1 MIAPGASARRSST
14 LLRRF
19 IRAVERRR
27 AFVREPRLASPGAR
41 RGSTAA
47 RRSPPPLAVAA
58 SLAAT
63 LAVLAC
69 GPSPPGGGSPAAD
82 AARPPGDAA
91 RPPIVLISIDTL
103 RSDRLP
109 AYGYDGVET
118 PAIDRLAAE
127 GVLFEHAYTH
137 VNVTLPSH
145 VSVFTGLLPP
155 EHGVRDNAGYRLDE
169 AIPTLAAE
177 LGQAGYATGGFVSS
191 YVLRAETGIARGFD
205 VYDDEVGFETGQQLG
220 RLQRSGAETLAAAS
234 EWLGGVAGSPFLL
247 FLHMYEPHAPYAPP
261 PPFAGRYDHP
271 YDGEVAAADAVVGDL
286 IERLEELGVYD
297 EAVVVLLS
305 DHGEG
310 LMDHGEMD
318 HLILIYRETIQVPL
332 ILRLPGAER
341 AGERVAAG
349 AQLSDVAPTVYSLA
363 GLPAPDGLAGLDL
376 RGLGEPAAAG
386 GPAGLTASDGSGAAA
401 RDGPAG
407 TEPSGPDAASSAGA
421 PRRIV
426 SESVYPRIHFGWSDL
441 ASIVEGDLHFIE
453 SPEPELYRLSEDPG
467 ERNNVIQEE
476 RAAARRLRAALQEID
491 RTLTSPAED
500 DPETRRRLESLGYLS
515 GGARAGAE
523 SLADPK
529 SRIGVVADLGRAS
542 RLIDAGDLAEAEE
555 ALRAV
560 LAAEPQLVL
569 AWQQLGDLLERR
581 GRPGEALQAYR
592 KAFEESAGDASSAG
606 LKVAELLLLEGRVE
620 EAREHALAVVD
631 RSPMANDVLA
641 QAALRED
648 DVEAAGEYLERA
660 VAERGF
666 RVRPLIT
673 RTVWLNRQDRYEE
686 ALALSDDV
694 LAEFG
699 DRGDREILGH
709 LYLYRGAALA
719 ALGRDEEAESAW
731 REAIGLRPD
740 LLGAYSSLAFLQAL
754 TGQGGEVGRTLQEMV
769 TVNPNPAAYA
779 EAVRALRAMNDRRS
793 ADGLLA
799 EALRRWPEAGELRLL
814 AAPR

>member
-1 MIAPGASARRSST
+1 MIALGAPARR
-14 LLRRF
+14 
-19 IRAVERRR
+19 
-27 AFVREPRLASPGAR
+27 
-41 RGSTAA
+41 
-47 RRSPPPLAVAA
+47 LAVAVVLVA
-58 SLAAT
+58 
-63 LAVLAC
+63 LAC
-69 GPSPPGGGSPAAD
+69 RPSPPGGTQVAAET
-82 AARPPGDAA
+82 P
-91 RPPIVLISIDTL
+91 RPPIILISIDTL

-118 PAIDRLAAE
+118 PAVDRLAAE
-127 GVLFEHAYTH
+127 GVLFERAYTH

-177 LGQAGYATGGFVSS
+177 LAKAGYATGGFVSS
-191 YVLRAETGIARGFD
+191 YVLRAGTGVARGFD
-205 VYDDEVGFETGQQLG
+205 VYDDEVGFETGRQLG
-220 RLQRSGAETLAAAS
+220 RLQRPGTETLAAAS
-234 EWLGGVAGSPFLL
+234 EWLGGVAGSPFFL
-247 FLHMYEPHAPYAPP
+247 FLHLYEPHAPYAPP
-261 PPFAGRYDHP
+261 PPFAGRYDDR
-271 YDGEVAAADAVVGDL
+271 YDGEVAAADAVVAGL
-286 IERLEELGVYD
+286 IGRLEELGVYD
-297 EAVVVLLS
+297 EALVVLLS

-332 ILRLPGAER
+332 IVKLPGGER
-341 AGERVAAG
+341 GGERVATG

-363 GLPAPDGLAGLDL
+363 GLAAPDGLAGLDL
-376 RGLGEPAAAG
+376 F
-386 GPAGLTASDGSGAAA
+386 GPEATSPG
-401 RDGPAG
+401 
-407 TEPSGPDAASSAGA
+407 GA
-421 PRRIV
+421 PRLIV

-453 SPEPELYRLSEDPG
+453 SPDPELYRLSEDPE

-476 RAAARRLRAALQEID
+476 RAAARRLRAALQGID

-515 GGARAGAE
+515 GGARSGAE

-542 RLIDAGDLAEAEE
+542 RLLESGDLAEAEE

-560 LAAEPQLVL
+560 LVAEPQLVL

-581 GRPGEALQAYR
+581 GRPAQALQAYR
-592 KAFEESAGDASSAG
+592 KAFDESAGGASSAG

-641 QAALRED
+641 QAALLED
-648 DVEAAGEYLERA
+648 DLEAAGEYLERA
-660 VAERGF
+660 IAERGF

-686 ALALSDDV
+686 ALALSDGV

-709 LYLYRGAALA
+709 LYLYRGSALA
-719 ALGRDEEAESAW
+719 ALGRDEEAESAY

-740 LLGAYSSLAFLQAL
+740 LLGVYSSLAFLQAL
-754 TGQGGEVGRTLQEMV
+754 TGRGGEVGRTLQEMV

-779 EAVRALRAMNDRRS
+779 EAVRALRAMNDQRS

-799 EALRRWPEAGELRLL
+799 EALRRWPEAEELRLL
-814 AAPR
+814 AGSR

>member
-1 MIAPGASARRSST
+1 MIALGAPARR
-14 LLRRF
+14 
-19 IRAVERRR
+19 
-27 AFVREPRLASPGAR
+27 
-41 RGSTAA
+41 
-47 RRSPPPLAVAA
+47 LAVAVVLVA
-58 SLAAT
+58 
-63 LAVLAC
+63 LAC
-69 GPSPPGGGSPAAD
+69 RPSPPGGTEMAAET
-82 AARPPGDAA
+82 P

-118 PAIDRLAAE
+118 PAVDRLAAE
-127 GVLFEHAYTH
+127 GVLFERAYTH

-177 LGQAGYATGGFVSS
+177 LAKAGYATGGFVSS
-191 YVLRAETGIARGFD
+191 YVLRAGTGVARGFD
-205 VYDDEVGFETGQQLG
+205 VYDDEVGFETGRQLG
-220 RLQRSGAETLAAAS
+220 RLQRPGTETLAAAS
-234 EWLGGVAGSPFLL
+234 EWLGGVAGSPFFL
-247 FLHMYEPHAPYAPP
+247 FLHLYEPHAPYAPP
-261 PPFAGRYDHP
+261 PPFAGRYDDR
-271 YDGEVAAADAVVGDL
+271 YDGEVAAADAVVAGL
-286 IERLEELGVYD
+286 IGRLEELGVYD
-297 EAVVVLLS
+297 EALVVLLS

-332 ILRLPGAER
+332 IVKLPGGER
-341 AGERVAAG
+341 GGERVATG

-363 GLPAPDGLAGLDL
+363 GLAAPDGLAGLNL
-376 RGLGEPAAAG
+376 F
-386 GPAGLTASDGSGAAA
+386 GPEATSPG
-401 RDGPAG
+401 
-407 TEPSGPDAASSAGA
+407 GA
-421 PRRIV
+421 PRLIV

-453 SPEPELYRLSEDPG
+453 SPDPELYRLSEDPE

-476 RAAARRLRAALQEID
+476 RAAARRLRAALQGID

-515 GGARAGAE
+515 GGARSGAE

-542 RLIDAGDLAEAEE
+542 RLLESGDLAEAEE

-581 GRPGEALQAYR
+581 GRPAQALQAYR
-592 KAFEESAGDASSAG
+592 KAFDESAGGASSAG

-641 QAALRED
+641 QAALLED
-648 DVEAAGEYLERA
+648 DLEAAGEYLERA
-660 VAERGF
+660 IAERGF

-686 ALALSDDV
+686 ALALSDGV

-709 LYLYRGAALA
+709 LYLYRGSALA
-719 ALGRDEEAESAW
+719 ALGRDEEAESAY

-740 LLGAYSSLAFLQAL
+740 LLGVYSSLAFLQAL
-754 TGQGGEVGRTLQEMV
+754 TGRGGEVGRTLQEMV

-779 EAVRALRAMNDRRS
+779 EAVRALRAMNDQRS

-799 EALRRWPEAGELRLL
+799 EALRRWPEAEELRLL
-814 AAPR
+814 AGSR

>member
-1 MIAPGASARRSST
+1 MIAPGAPARR
-14 LLRRF
+14 
-19 IRAVERRR
+19 
-27 AFVREPRLASPGAR
+27 
-41 RGSTAA
+41 
-47 RRSPPPLAVAA
+47 LAVAVA
-58 SLAAT
+58 LVA
-63 LAVLAC
+63 LAC
-69 GPSPPGGGSPAAD
+69 GPSPPGGTETAAET
-82 AARPPGDAA
+82 P

-127 GVLFEHAYTH
+127 GILFERAYTH

-145 VSVFTGLLPP
+145 VSVFTGLLPS

-177 LGQAGYATGGFVSS
+177 LGKAGYATGGFVSS
-191 YVLRAETGIARGFD
+191 YVLRAGTGIARGFD
-205 VYDDEVGFETGQQLG
+205 VYDDEVGFETGLQLG
-220 RLQRSGAETLAAAS
+220 RLQRPGTETLAAAS
-234 EWLGGVAGSPFLL
+234 QWLGGVAGSPFFL
-247 FLHMYEPHAPYAPP
+247 FLHLYEPHAPYAPP
-261 PPFAGRYDHP
+261 PPFAGRYDDP
-271 YDGEVAAADAVVGDL
+271 YDGEVAAADAVVAGL
-286 IERLEELGVYD
+286 IGRLEELGVYD
-297 EAVVVLLS
+297 EALVVLLS

-332 ILRLPGAER
+332 ILKLPG
-341 AGERVAAG
+341 GERGGERITAG
-349 AQLSDVAPTVYSLA
+349 AQLSDVAPTVYPVA
-363 GLPAPDGLAGLDL
+363 GLEGPVGLAGLDL
-376 RGLGEPAAAG
+376 LAPE
-386 GPAGLTASDGSGAAA
+386 
-401 RDGPAG
+401 
-407 TEPSGPDAASSAGA
+407 AASPGGA

-453 SPEPELYRLSEDPG
+453 SPDPELYRLSEDPG

-476 RAAARRLRAALQEID
+476 RAAARRLRAALRAVD

-515 GGARAGAE
+515 GGARSGAE

-542 RLIDAGDLAEAEE
+542 RLIESGDLSEAEE

-581 GRPGEALQAYR
+581 ALPGQALQAYR

-606 LKVAELLLLEGRVE
+606 LKVAELLLLEGRVD

-641 QAALRED
+641 QAALLEGD
-648 DVEAAGEYLERA
+648 LEAAGKYLERA
-660 VAERGF
+660 IAERGF
-666 RVRPLIT
+666 HVRPLIT
-673 RTVWLNRQDRYEE
+673 KTVWLNSQDRYEE
-686 ALALSDDV
+686 ALALSDEV

-719 ALGRDEEAESAW
+719 ALGRDEEAGSAYGD
-731 REAIGLRPD
+731 AIGLRPD

-754 TGQGGEVGRTLQEMV
+754 TGRGGEVGRTLQEMV

-779 EAVRALRAMNDRRS
+779 EAVRALRAMNDQRS
-793 ADGLLA
+793 ADGLLG
-799 EALRRWPEAGELRLL
+799 EALRRWPEAEELRLL

>member
-1 MIAPGASARRSST
+1 MIALGAPARR
-14 LLRRF
+14 
-19 IRAVERRR
+19 
-27 AFVREPRLASPGAR
+27 
-41 RGSTAA
+41 
-47 RRSPPPLAVAA
+47 LAVAVVLVA
-58 SLAAT
+58 
-63 LAVLAC
+63 LAC
-69 GPSPPGGGSPAAD
+69 RPSPPGGTETTAETP
-82 AARPPGDAA
+82 

-127 GVLFEHAYTH
+127 GILFERAYTH

-191 YVLRAETGIARGFD
+191 YVLRAGTGVARGFD
-205 VYDDEVGFETGQQLG
+205 VYDDEVGFETGRQLG
-220 RLQRSGAETLAAAS
+220 RLQRPGTETLAAAS
-234 EWLGGVAGSPFLL
+234 EWLGGVAGSPFFL
-247 FLHMYEPHAPYAPP
+247 FLHLYEPHAPYAPP
-261 PPFAGRYDHP
+261 PPFADRYDDP
-271 YDGEVAAADAVVGDL
+271 YDGEVAAADAVVAGL
-286 IERLEELGVYD
+286 IGRLEELGVYD
-297 EAVVVLLS
+297 EALVVLLS

-332 ILRLPGAER
+332 ILKLPG
-341 AGERVAAG
+341 GERGGERITTG
-349 AQLSDVAPTVYSLA
+349 AQLSDVAPTVYPVA
-363 GLPAPDGLAGLDL
+363 GLEAPVGLAGLDL
-376 RGLGEPAAAG
+376 LAPE
-386 GPAGLTASDGSGAAA
+386 
-401 RDGPAG
+401 
-407 TEPSGPDAASSAGA
+407 AASPGGA

-453 SPEPELYRLSEDPG
+453 SPDPELYRLSEDPG

-476 RAAARRLRAALQEID
+476 RAAARRLRAALQGID

-515 GGARAGAE
+515 GGAGSGAE

-542 RLIDAGDLAEAEE
+542 RLLESGDLAEAEE

-581 GRPGEALQAYR
+581 GRPAQALQAYR
-592 KAFEESAGDASSAG
+592 KAFDESAGDASSAG

-641 QAALRED
+641 QAALLED
-648 DVEAAGEYLERA
+648 DLEAAGEYLERA
-660 VAERGF
+660 IAERGF

-686 ALALSDDV
+686 ALALSDGV

-709 LYLYRGAALA
+709 LYLYRGSALA
-719 ALGRDEEAESAW
+719 ALGRDEEAESAY

-740 LLGAYSSLAFLQAL
+740 LLGVYSSLAFLQAL
-754 TGQGGEVGRTLQEMV
+754 TGRGGEVGRTLQEMV

-779 EAVRALRAMNDRRS
+779 EAVRALRAMNDQRS

-799 EALRRWPEAGELRLL
+799 EALRRWPEAEELRLL
-814 AAPR
+814 AGSR

>member
-1 MIAPGASARRSST
+1 MIALGAPARR
-14 LLRRF
+14 
-19 IRAVERRR
+19 
-27 AFVREPRLASPGAR
+27 
-41 RGSTAA
+41 
-47 RRSPPPLAVAA
+47 LAVAVV
-58 SLAAT
+58 LV
-63 LAVLAC
+63 VLAC
-69 GPSPPGGGSPAAD
+69 RPSPPGRTETTAETP
-82 AARPPGDAA
+82 

-127 GVLFEHAYTH
+127 GILFERAYTH

-177 LGQAGYATGGFVSS
+177 LAKAGYATGGFVSS
-191 YVLRAETGIARGFD
+191 YVLRAGTGVARGFD
-205 VYDDEVGFETGQQLG
+205 VYDDEVGFETGRQLG
-220 RLQRSGAETLAAAS
+220 RLQRPGTETLAAAS
-234 EWLGGVAGSPFLL
+234 EWLGGVAGSPFFL
-247 FLHMYEPHAPYAPP
+247 FLHLYEPHAPYSPP
-261 PPFAGRYDHP
+261 PPFADRYDDP
-271 YDGEVAAADAVVGDL
+271 YDGEVAAADAVVAGL
-286 IERLEELGVYD
+286 IGRLEELGVYD
-297 EAVVVLLS
+297 EALVVLLS

-332 ILRLPGAER
+332 ILKLPG
-341 AGERVAAG
+341 GERGGERITTG

-363 GLPAPDGLAGLDL
+363 GLAAPDGLAGLDL
-376 RGLGEPAAAG
+376 FTLK
-386 GPAGLTASDGSGAAA
+386 
-401 RDGPAG
+401 
-407 TEPSGPDAASSAGA
+407 AASPGGA
-421 PRRIV
+421 PRLIV

-453 SPEPELYRLSEDPG
+453 SPDPELYRLSEDPG

-476 RAAARRLRAALQEID
+476 RAAARRLRAALQGID

-515 GGARAGAE
+515 GGAGSGAE

-542 RLIDAGDLAEAEE
+542 RLLESGDLAEAEE

-581 GRPGEALQAYR
+581 GRPAQALQAYR
-592 KAFEESAGDASSAG
+592 KAFDESAGDASSAG

-641 QAALRED
+641 QAALLED
-648 DVEAAGEYLERA
+648 DLEAAGEYLERA
-660 VAERGF
+660 IAERGF

-686 ALALSDDV
+686 ALALSDGV

-709 LYLYRGAALA
+709 LYLYRGSALA
-719 ALGRDEEAESAW
+719 ALGRDEEAESAY

-740 LLGAYSSLAFLQAL
+740 LLGVYSSLAFLQAL
-754 TGQGGEVGRTLQEMV
+754 TGRGGEVGRTLQEMV

-779 EAVRALRAMNDRRS
+779 EAVRALRAMNDQRS

-799 EALRRWPEAGELRLL
+799 EALRRWPEAEELRLL
-814 AAPR
+814 AGSR